1 MPLCNKCVC
10 LLTCSTTYSHFQMST
25 FHKGW
30 TSMAM
35 WQLSKGRSKAH
46 DLSVKPSPYL
56 CSWPGWQTQ
65 LLTLHS
71 PWSVCHDKTWNQW
84 CATHLGLPYNEYT
97 HTQKKTSAS
106 HTQFYV
112 GICTLLSCQVNA
124 GKRSDGGPLQKNCI
138 GILNMR
144 FHFRYKCNVFQLVKL
159 DIDTS
164 VHES

>member
-30 TSMAM
+30 MSMAM

-46 DLSVKPSPYL
+46 ALSVKPSPYL

-65 LLTLHS
+65 LLMLHS

-84 CATHLGLPYNEYT
+84 CATRLGLPYNEYT
-97 HTQKKTSAS
+97 HTHTHTKKNICQPYTVLRRYLYLAELSGQCRQKEWW
-106 HTQFYV
+106 
-112 GICTLLSCQVNA
+112 
-124 GKRSDGGPLQKNCI
+124 GPPTKKLYWHSEHEI
-138 GILNMR
+138 S
-144 FHFRYKCNVFQLVKL
+144 FQ
-159 DIDTS
+159 IQM
-164 VHES
+164 